1 VAAIVHTIVACE
13 QDTNASERTVTYVIA
28 MMGIK
33 LNAQVMLKN
42 LRVQS
47 MHENLKSQAQAIPP
61 TGARA
66 LNF

>member
-1 VAAIVHTIVACE
+1 
-13 QDTNASERTVTYVIA
+13 

-33 LNAQVMLKN
+33 LNAVHNAQVMLKN

-47 MHENLKSQAQAIPP
+47 MHENLKSQAIPP